1 MSSLKINDLQA
12 AQTESQISELSETE
26 LSVMG
31 GHDCGCG
38 DGSLISTGDINV
50 LNHALNGNNTQVQ
63 GIGGQLQNSPVNVF
77 GFLGL

>member
-1 MSSLKINDLQA
+1 MSILKINDLQA
-12 AQTESQISELSETE
+12 AQSEGYISELSETE
-26 LSVMG
+26 MTVSG
-31 GHDCGCG
+31 
-38 DGSLISTGDINV
+38 GSLISTDDINV

>member
-12 AQTESQISELSETE
+12 AQSEGYISELSETE
-26 LSVMG
+26 MTVSG
-31 GHDCGCG
+31 
-38 DGSLISTGDINV
+38 GSLISTGEINV

-63 GIGGQLQNSPVNVF
+63 GIGGQLQNSPVDVDVF